1 MNSSKHF
8 TQIFRN
14 REKYFSHLKK
24 KMRTNITLIELAK
37 DNSGKESDLS
47 IYIMNIDAK
56 NIKLLAN

>member
-1 MNSSKHF
+1 
-8 TQIFRN
+8 
-14 REKYFSHLKK
+14 
-24 KMRTNITLIELAK
+24 MRTNITLIELAK

>member
-14 REKYFSHLKK
+14 REILFPFKK